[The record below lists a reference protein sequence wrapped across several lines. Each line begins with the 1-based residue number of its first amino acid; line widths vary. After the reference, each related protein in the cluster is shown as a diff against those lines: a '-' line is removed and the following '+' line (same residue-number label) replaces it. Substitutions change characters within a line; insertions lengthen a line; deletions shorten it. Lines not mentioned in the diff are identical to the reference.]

1 MLLLSSAWC
10 LTLAL
15 LEEAMAV
22 SSSVGKA
29 GEFNVY
35 CDGKPAEDFEWR
47 LRHGTLS
54 CMLELP
60 DVK

>member
-10 LTLAL
+10 LALAV

-29 GEFNVY
+29 GELNMY
-35 CDGKPAEDFEWR
+35 CDGKAAEDLEWR
-47 LRHGTLS
+47 QRQETLS
-54 CMLELP
+54 RMFELP
-60 DVK
+60 EVK